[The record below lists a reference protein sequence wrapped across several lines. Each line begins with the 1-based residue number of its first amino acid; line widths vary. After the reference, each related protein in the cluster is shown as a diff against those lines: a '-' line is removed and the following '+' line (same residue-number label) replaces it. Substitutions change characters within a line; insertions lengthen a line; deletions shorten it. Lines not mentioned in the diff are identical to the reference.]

1 MNTIMLQVSV
11 QARYVFSYAA
21 AELTHVFFVILI
33 HRRRITYF
41 VAFFKAQPCETRIG
55 FFSFLFLPL
64 MQYSFDGISFLEL
77 NCIGES

>member
-11 QARYVFSYAA
+11 QARYVFSYAT
-21 AELTHVFFVILI
+21 AELAHVFFVILI
-33 HRRRITYF
+33 HRRKITYF
-41 VAFFKAQPCETRIG
+41 VAFFKARLSETRIG

-64 MQYSFDGISFLEL
+64 MQYFLDGIWFLEL